1 MKVRAGFV
9 SNSSSSSF
17 ILPIH
22 KDQKIDSINIQKL
35 LFADKPVVCAF
46 HWLGTFQSSELADVV
61 ARDLSAATPNDEEA
75 LLQVLKNTVD
85 SPNIDQFENIEG
97 VGLGRINWDAYEQ
110 AREEFGKEQLL
121 KIKQDFPEHNLY
133 VLNYSDNEGIL
144 YATLEHGGVFD
155 AIPHIVV
162 GHH

>member
-22 KDQKIDSINIQKL
+22 KDQSLKSSDIQEL
-35 LFADKPVVCAF
+35 LFADKPSVCAF
-46 HWLGTFQSSELADVV
+46 HWLGTFPSSTLADVI
-61 ARDLSAATPNDEEA
+61 AGDLAAAIPNDEEA
-75 LLQVLKNTVD
+75 LVQVLKNTVD
-85 SPNIDQFENIEG
+85 SPNIDQFENNEG

-110 AREEFGKEQLL
+110 ALEEFGKEQLL

-133 VLNYSDNEGIL
+133 VLNYSDNDGTL
-144 YATLEHGGVFD
+144 HTTLEHGGVFD